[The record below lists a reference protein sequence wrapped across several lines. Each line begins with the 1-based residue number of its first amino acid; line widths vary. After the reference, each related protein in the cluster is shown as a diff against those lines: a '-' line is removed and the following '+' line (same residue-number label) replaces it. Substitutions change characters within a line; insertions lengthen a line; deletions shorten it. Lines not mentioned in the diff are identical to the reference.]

1 MHETKLQLQLQQC
14 QEVFSVFSLSSP
26 TVTFLCSQVEVE
38 VEVEVRGPALDC
50 VSGATCSS
58 SVHYLQILKDQ
69 VGLFLGN
76 VILLSC
82 E

>member
-38 VEVEVRGPALDC
+38 VEVRGPALDC
-50 VSGATCSS
+50 LSAEPRVPHRSISCKYLRTKLVCSW
-58 SVHYLQILKDQ
+58 
-69 VGLFLGN
+69 
-76 VILLSC
+76 
-82 E
+82 EM

>member
-38 VEVEVRGPALDC
+38 VRGPALDC
-50 VSGATCSS
+50 LSADPRVPHQSITCK
-58 SVHYLQILKDQ
+58 YLRTKL
-69 VGLFLGN
+69 VC
-76 VILLSC
+76 SW
-82 E
+82 EM

>member
-50 VSGATCSS
+50 LSAEPRVPHRSITCK
-58 SVHYLQILKDQ
+58 YLRTKL
-69 VGLFLGN
+69 VC
-76 VILLSC
+76 SW
-82 E
+82 EM

>member
-38 VEVEVRGPALDC
+38 VEVPPWTVCQRSHVFLIGPLPAN
-50 VSGATCSS
+50 T
-58 SVHYLQILKDQ
+58 
-69 VGLFLGN
+69 
-76 VILLSC
+76 
-82 E
+82 